1 MSCFCKLA
9 LLLINTK
16 AKQTLMEILQFIFLL
31 GINIVIFEFIWGLL
45 NIFASVILG
54 SIKVKYPQIDY
65 ILRII
70 KYFLLVA
77 VTARFVYLTSES
89 EVLIHSEKTKIII
102 SSIVLG
108 LYLIG
113 KLQKREMFAQFSMIN
128 NQTLKG
134 FVTYFDPKIERIL
147 VIGAML
153 LFVGFLIYPQI
164 VNRSVVNWFTN
175 SIIDLSSAFF
185 FGFIFKVIAFFFIIS
200 IFNRGANIIGL
211 LIQGKSIQQEKPKN
225 PFSNFNGRF
234 NSNQSEPKPPLT
246 DDDEFTDY
254 EEIDDEG

>member
-1 MSCFCKLA
+1 
-9 LLLINTK
+9 
-16 AKQTLMEILQFIFLL
+16 MEILQFIFLL
-31 GINIVIFEFIWGLL
+31 GINIVIFEFIWGIL
-45 NIFASVILG
+45 NIFSSILIG
-54 SIKVKYPQIDY
+54 GVKIKYPQLDY

-77 VTARFVYLTSES
+77 VTARFVFLTSEND
-89 EVLIHSEKTKIII
+89 VLIHSSSLKIII

-113 KLQKREMFAQFSMIN
+113 KLQKREMFARFSMIN

-147 VIGAML
+147 VVSSLL
-153 LFVGFLIYPQI
+153 LFIGFLFYPQY
-164 VNRSVVNWFTN
+164 VNQPVINWFTQ

-211 LIQGKSIQQEKPKN
+211 LIQGKSINQAKP
-225 PFSNFNGRF
+225 PFNGF
-234 NSNQSEPKPPLT
+234 NPNQKSTNTTQSTLT
-246 DDDEFTDY
+246 DDDGFTDY
-254 EEIDDEG
+254 EEIDDDE

>member
-1 MSCFCKLA
+1 
-9 LLLINTK
+9 
-16 AKQTLMEILQFIFLL
+16 MEVLQFIFLL
-31 GINIVIFEFIWGLL
+31 GINIVIFEFIWGIL
-45 NIFASVILG
+45 NIFASIVLG

-65 ILRII
+65 VLRII

-77 VTARFVYLTSES
+77 VTAKFVFLTSEN
-89 EVLIHSEKTKIII
+89 EALIHSEKAKIAI

-147 VIGAML
+147 VIGSML
-153 LFVGFLIYPQI
+153 LFIGFLIYPQFI
-164 VNRSVVNWFTN
+164 DRPVINWFTN

-211 LIQGKSIQQEKPKN
+211 LIQGKSINKVKPKS
-225 PFSNFNGRF
+225 PFDSFT
-234 NSNQSEPKPPLT
+234 NQFKQNQNQNNEPLT
-246 DDDEFTDY
+246 DDEGFTDY
-254 EEIDDEG
+254 EEIIDDED